1 MKSIRVKKSIAIYLV
16 ILCITS
22 LIILLNQPNQSPEVN
37 EDKITIS
44 YRTPYGASVFMAE
57 GQDGTETNPYII
69 SNAEDMNA
77 LSLAVLAGN
86 TFAGKVIVVSSTVN
100 EIGLGNFIPIGSPT
114 KPFAGTFDGFGV
126 KFILNINR
134 PESDYQGLFGYV
146 NGGVIEN
153 LSVSG
158 RVFGKSYVAGI
169 AGFHTNSRILNVYNE
184 AFINGALNYVGG
196 ITGQT
201 YYKGILDYA
210 YNTGEIIGG
219 TYVGGITGGIYAAYT
234 NNSYLRHVYSRGK
247 VAGKGSVGGVYGVA
261 SGGSYLGLTNAYYDV
276 IVIANYYQP
285 EGYVKPSSLETTAHA
300 KNSQQLYDMDS
311 KSLHGDYWHFESR
324 TEGFGFYPQLKYFIN
339 HPNDTLTYKKNSSI
353 QSVKVDIT
361 DGIGTQSF
369 PFIIY
374 NEEDFIELNNKVK
387 NGNTFEGFY
396 FKVADG
402 VTRFVFEDYEP
413 IGTPTKRFYGTF
425 DGNNA
430 EFHINTLD
438 TTKDY
443 QALFGYF
450 GVGAIRNLY
459 VTGSVKGNDY
469 VSGVVAYQVSGTVE
483 NVYNLASIEG
493 RHYTGGVVG
502 YMTGAT
508 VQRVYNHG
516 KVTSTGNY
524 VGGVVGA
531 AGLQSH
537 IYNTYN
543 RGEVIGADLVG
554 GIVGQILASYQNN
567 SNIRYNYNAAYVS
580 SKSRVGGVYASA
592 SGSYLTDTNNYYDTS
607 ILTDFDPGLGYNKPG
622 TTNIAQGK
630 TSDFLLFSELVTL
643 GYNAAIWELKAKSG
657 DYAYYPQLKIFTT
670 NPNVEIKLDS
680 IDSVKMDVSYGF
692 GTKTTPFLIKTEQDM
707 HDLSLAVS
715 KGNTYLNYH
724 FKVDAGLTEFDLGNF
739 IPIGSP
745 TKPFLGSFD
754 GNGANFILDINRPD
768 SDYQGLFGYHTTGVI
783 ENLSVSGSVTG
794 RNYVSGIVGYHT
806 GSRVQ
811 NVYNTANITGTG
823 NYVGG
828 ITGQTYY
835 QGILDYAYN
844 TGEII
849 GGTYVGGITGGIYA
863 AYTNNS
869 YLRHVYSRGKVAGKG
884 SVGGV
889 YGVASGGS
897 YLGLTNAYYDV
908 IVIANYYQPEGL
920 IKPSSLETALHAKN
934 TSQMIQG
941 SALLPNT
948 HFYFEEKTDE
958 LGYYPQLKVFSQNE
972 VAATKTRSK
981 ESVTL
986 DIKDGMG
993 TSDMPFIIYNEEDF
1007 IELNN
1012 KVKNGNTFEGF
1023 YFKVADGV
1031 TRFVFE
1037 DYEPI
1042 GTPTKRFYG
1051 TFDGNNAEFH
1061 INTLD
1066 TTKDYQALFGYFGVG
1081 AIRNLYVTG
1090 SVKGNDY
1097 VSGVVAYQVSGTVEN
1112 VYNLASIEGRHY
1124 TGGVV
1129 GYMTGATVQRVY
1141 NHGKVTSTGNYVGGV
1156 VGAAGLQSHIY
1167 NTYNRGEVIG
1177 ADLVGGI
1184 VGQILASYQNNSNI
1198 RYNYNAAYVSSK
1210 SRVGGVYAS
1219 ASGSYLTNTNNYY
1232 EVTMLRTFTP
1242 LSGYVKPSDV
1252 VGGQG
1257 LDKATMF
1264 NDQMLTRGFNLNTWT
1279 FKEIEGN
1286 YAYFPQLKYFAE
1298 NANEHVVNDSIIS
1311 TRTNPFTGDGTKES
1325 PYLIRNV
1332 DDMVILSHSISH
1344 EYDALGKYYIVA
1356 PNVFEMN
1363 LVGTNYKP
1371 IGQDVPFKGHFDG
1384 DYTHFIIELDMMDK
1398 NYVGLFGQL
1407 SSGASISNLS
1417 VSGSI
1422 KGNNYVG
1429 GVAGKNDGQIENV
1442 YAKVHVTGNQNIGGL
1457 VGFNKGSLDTMFS
1470 TGNVTGNQ
1478 GVGGL
1483 VGFNEGTIHEGYYGG
1498 RIHGQNHVGAL
1509 VGFSSNELISNL
1521 NYNGTIIYYDDILD
1535 GFIKPNNAV
1544 GNLIVFNHFK
1554 VEKEALTGIEVFSQ
1568 EGILLSNDLWKLS
1581 PTNGLYDYY
1590 PQLKSFAE
1598 HASSVVRTN
1607 ALLYTSVIRFA
1618 NGSGSKS
1625 NPYIIRHEADM
1636 KALSDITK
1644 SNNLDGIY
1652 FKVIDGVS
1660 LLDLTIEGLGFE
1672 RIGHSANINQQF
1684 KGGFDG
1690 NGVTIQIELLKT
1702 TTDYLGLFGY
1712 LGQNAEVKN
1721 IEITGKVHGRNYV
1734 GALAG
1739 EINGASISNIF
1750 NHAEVLGTRYVGGLI
1765 GLSTIS
1771 NINNIYN
1778 MANVTAISRDVGGI
1792 IGFSQTST
1800 ISKVFNFGHIKGIQ
1814 VVGGIVGYLY
1824 NANNVSYVYNRG
1836 MVEGTTTATYIG
1848 GITGAHRNGQ
1858 ISQGYSAGVILGK
1871 NTGYLGGLIGR
1882 IEGTTFE
1889 SDIYYDASIIDSIV
1903 VPTGYNVPIQSI
1915 GNKLNQ
1921 EHIKGLSKTEIV
1933 GLKGQSNMTLDSN
1946 EWVFIET
1953 NGVEAFY
1960 PQLKVFSTHL
1970 SERVQKDS
1978 IESVKSYVF
1987 VGEGSFDVPY
1997 VIVNKY
2003 DMEILSNLVSSG
2015 IDFEGIYF
2023 KVKEDVPVID
2033 LTYEVNYKPI
2043 GSIAT
2048 QFKGSFDGTHTNF
2061 VVKMNTSSNYQGL
2074 FGYLGDTAHVKN
2086 LSVSG
2091 SITGNNF
2098 VGSIAGVN
2106 YGVIENVFTTAD
2118 LVGKDNVGGIT
2129 GTNHGEVRVSYAI
2142 GSVRGN
2148 EHIGGISGNNTGIIS
2163 DGYVSSNIYGTSY
2176 VGGIVGSNAS
2186 ELYNLYYNESKIEV
2200 SPDITGYS
2208 KPFIATGNQG
2218 NTDSVYGVV
2227 SHKLYSGTLVF
2238 ENEWTFEN
2246 SVGFYAYYPQIK
2258 GFSKSIYKLIKDYS
2272 KDSVTISKFNEGS
2285 GTFEDPYI
2293 IRTHYDMESVSQ
2305 MIGARY
2311 SLLNTYFKV
2320 ASDVDYIDLTLL
2332 DKPYVPIGN
2341 SSVNF
2346 QGSFDGQGVKF
2357 NINLNNNFEYQGLF
2371 GVIGTN
2377 GYVKNV
2383 SVEGSIKG
2391 TNFIGGISGRNYGII
2406 ENSYNL
2412 AHITG
2417 TNYIGGISGYAN
2429 HDIINTFNTG
2439 NIQSTG
2445 VYVGGI
2451 TGGIVRNRMI
2461 KNAYNVGNI
2470 HSTLSTSLRG
2480 TGGIAGYLG
2489 GNLYNVYQA
2498 SPITS
2503 ERSGYISGLYGRTDG
2518 VSVIE
2523 NAYFAIE
2530 PILNDTS
2537 GYFKPSTISPN
2548 AVYKNQLTSEQLFVT
2563 FGTGVFV
2570 SRQSQAFDAFYPQ
2583 LKVFETSSK
2592 SHITT
2597 DSRNS
2602 VMHPLLYG
2610 EGTSI
2615 NPYLIYSSYD
2625 LRGLG
2630 IAVKDGLDTID
2641 QVYKVYQDAVIDFEP
2656 IKNLYEPIGT
2666 YSNPFKATFDGSN
2679 QTINLKIEN
2688 PNKDYQGLFG
2698 VVSEDALIK
2707 DLLLEGK
2714 VQGKH
2719 YVGALAGRLNGVVS
2733 NIYIKDMVVTGHD
2746 YVGLLAG
2753 DSQITE
2759 LSNISLKGVVEGLS
2773 YVGGMIGHSQT
2784 ITANAT
2790 YFMGSIYASSN
2801 YVGGLIGY
2809 IETESIL
2816 TNVFSSGVIHASE
2829 SNYVG
2834 GLFGHF
2840 KGILE
2845 NAYATTSI
2853 TANSYAAGIAAIHEG
2868 EMNEIFY
2875 SGQLSANSYAAG
2887 IVVENKGLISNAY
2900 YNSTEIENMKQLDS
2914 NKLVKHAIYNVE
2926 DSAHVSARTLSE
2938 MTFIYS
2944 LGDDI
2949 TQMNFNQSLYQTKQG
2964 TDFTTYFPELYI
2976 FIDHAHSVFVED
2988 SLESITYKKIEGLGT
3003 KLNPYLI
3010 YDGYDMMVISD
3021 YVRSGHEFV
3030 GKYFEVAPKVTQI
3043 DLTLEDLGYTPIGSN
3058 EYNFGG
3064 IFDGKQARFIIELST
3079 NSEYLGIFHTI
3090 GETAKVSNMVI
3101 TGNIRGHAYLG
3112 GLAGRNL
3119 GTIENVYNHAHITS
3133 TLGND
3138 IGGIVGFNQGTIKL
3152 VTNQGKIT
3160 SNGSYTGGIT
3170 GQNDGVIIDAYNRN
3184 DVTGFSN
3191 VAGITGHNMGE
3202 ISNSYNSGH
3211 ILAKDSIAAGIA
3223 GTNSSII
3230 NQVYNSGQITA
3241 TNQNAAG
3248 IVGNFSAGNLSE
3260 AYNAGMIL
3268 SKKGQAAGIAAYM
3281 NTGSISNVYQFGE
3294 IYSVEDI
3301 GIIIG
3306 FIENGNL
3313 ASIYYDKDII
3323 NEHDLSGY
3331 KKPEYSIGNKLSDV
3345 RSKSLYHG
3353 QMIGMHALSVT
3364 NMNLA
3369 NPNKY
3374 KMLPSLI
3381 STSFYPQFTVF
3392 SNSSFD
3398 YVREDSLKS
3407 VETHTFIVGDGSM
3420 VNPYL
3425 IRNESDWLALADST
3439 TNGNTYKGVYF
3450 EVSHEIDELNFV
3462 DHPSNY
3468 KFQPVGTKDKPFSGI
3483 LDGKGINVRINTSNQ
3498 LDYQALFGHIGTTGE
3513 VRNISVSGNISAR
3526 NHVAGIAAINDGLI
3540 ENVYNQAVILG
3551 NQYVSGIAATNNGVI
3566 KNVYNKGKVT
3576 GTDYVAGLTAYLNG
3590 TLYNSYN
3597 TGVIYGKNHIGMLVG
3612 FYHTGSINNSYFDV
3626 TLLGAY
3632 RNTTTH
3638 SKPLG
3643 AVGSSF
3649 NGDNV
3654 KGLDH
3659 RFMIG
3664 QNVFGASSNQMNFV
3678 SPTENWSTNYNL
3690 NELNENYP
3698 QLKVFAQD
3706 SRAHIQALSQ
3716 ESTYNKLYKV
3726 TFEEL
3731 NETTNENLQYV
3742 LDNEHYQLYVPTYF
3756 GYNFLG
3762 WYYDE
3767 DGIEIQLTNKSG
3779 QSIQVFNEEKDIEVY
3794 AKWEEAYHLVQF
3806 IDGNNKVIHE
3816 EEIRHGQYVQQPEG
3830 LIPLKNKDA
3839 LYVYEYMRWI
3849 FDFNGTQILKPTQI
3863 RAEYHQ
3869 MDRYYTINY
3878 YDGDGHLFERQKGE
3892 YNQYIQPTSKI
3903 PTKTYDTYAYHFEGW
3918 DYNFNVVITETKD
3931 IYPIFTPVQRYY
3943 EIKFYNYDG
3952 IHLETK
3958 MGEYLFSVEPPSV
3971 LPIKAQTPEFK
3982 YEFSGWDKD
3991 ISSITTSM
3999 DVIAQFKE
4007 VRRSYTVNFFNG
4019 DGSILSSQQ
4028 VLYGDMAAHPS
4039 EVPTQTP
4046 AGNDAYKF
4054 DGWIEDYSYITEN
4067 LNVRPKFI
4075 RVDRYYEVSF
4085 YDAFD
4090 KIIDKVQVVEYLNSA
4105 VQPLNNPTKPSSV
4118 SEIYTFD
4125 GWDQDFTVITGNL
4138 EIYPVFKSSPR
4149 TYQVTFMIDQ
4159 DTVYKTVETEYGK
4172 TAILP
4177 EGIPFKEGTKEIGYK
4192 FISWGANYK
4201 NITSDTLVYANY
4213 QEVAGQYLITFTDGA
4228 TILNTQYVLYG
4239 KDAVAPD
4246 LTTYLKDHPN
4256 QATGYE
4262 YYFISWSSTL
4272 NFITAEK
4279 TINLNKGSRLIQYE
4293 VTLINGDETTKIQ
4306 VGWGQNVTFPVG
4318 YKTSTNQ
4325 IKYTFVGWDN
4335 NGLSIKENRTIKALF
4350 DETYLYYEV
4359 RFYDKFNNLIKLQEV
4374 APGSNALAPAVD
4386 IIDQQNGTLLI
4397 FNRWDKDFTNV
4408 EENLNVYAIY
4418 DTVNDSFTVN
4428 FYDAFNKIIS
4438 SQIVKYNEKAIAPN
4452 APSKIID
4459 GPYAYEFIG
4468 WSEDFSNVKSNLEI
4482 YPEYE
4487 EKEITFTVNFFDG
4500 DNRLIKTDYV
4510 KYGLDAIAPS
4520 VATKT
4525 PTQNIYYIFD
4535 GWKTNYSGVTKNLD
4549 IEAKF
4554 IEVPRYYTVN
4564 FFDKDDNII
4573 NTQIIEYGQ
4582 DAKDPRFME
4591 GFNPIISY
4599 LENDQVLVISGWDQ
4613 DLINVR
4619 ENRTIYAL
4627 YSEVNRYYEVRF
4639 YDALNNQIGDTQ
4651 IIEYGSKAFEPTTPI
4666 KVSPNP
4672 DFFYLFTGW
4681 SEPSNYVT
4689 ENLEIYPTYNYVKTT
4704 YQVTFLD
4711 GNGNVF
4717 DEQTISYGQSAITPN
4732 GIPSKTPTDDVS
4744 YVFKSWDVNYD
4755 VVTSDLIVRPIF
4767 DMVTRQYLVIFKNDK
4782 GIIIKEELVNKGSS
4796 AKAPDVPIL
4805 ESDNY
4810 YHYMIRW
4817 SVKFDNVTEDIVT
4830 ELYYEKIERIY
4841 TLTFYDYDT
4850 TTIISTITATYGQVI
4865 MAPSGPIKP
4874 ADRQFSYEFISW
4886 NPVFNEVVTSD
4897 ENYYPY
4903 YEEHLRVYI
4912 VTFLDGNGNVFDEQE
4927 VYYGAT
4933 PKMPLNTPTK
4943 DPNKQYYYTFRM
4955 WETLTVKVYE
4965 DITIKAIFY
4974 NHLQEYEVTFIDEFG
4989 HVIEK
4994 QMVKY
4999 GEGAVEPNTDD
5010 IPVKSSTTS
5019 TVYVFSGWD
5028 KTFSFI
5034 TEDLIVQTQYLG
5046 TPRKFIYTFY
5056 DDDQTTILKQIVG
5069 AYGDPIIE
5077 PNVVNKPGGEGFDYA
5092 FDGWDKVVPEILTE
5106 HMIFVARYKEVYK
5119 EYKVTLFD
5127 GNGALFKTL
5136 TVLHGQTLIPP
5147 TEIPSKLPT
5156 MQYTFVFSHWVIK
5169 GSTTVFNIF
5178 EESVT
5183 QDIQL
5188 EAAFNQEIR
5197 LYVVTYM
5204 SGEEVHEEVIV
5215 PYNGRP
5221 IIPSDPEKPGYRFT
5235 NWDKHIDRVTGDMTV
5250 HAVFVAGR
5258 YNIIFNDGYNEGD
5271 EVIVEGSMTPMTVNF
5286 DDKVVLT
5293 DLGYVRKGYDFMGWV
5308 VDGNVL
5314 PSYGDGD
5321 SFTYNNVGSLVL
5333 TAYWQPIS
5341 YGISYDLNGGLA
5353 INPTM
5358 YTIEDYIRFNQA
5370 NKNGYKFVGWY
5381 MVEQD
5386 ETSQDMRQMA
5396 RRQANILTNEFL
5408 GTYIEEIK
5416 PNTVIGSIKLT
5427 AVYEYD
5433 SYIKLKPESMLG
5445 MFHAEVTSVIP
5456 IEERNYYD
5464 ETNPIYLMGVFQNQ
5478 TWANLKENFVNKEL
5492 YFLDKNGKE
5501 LTDQDIVASGRMIVI
5516 KDSNGNITDRVH
5528 VVLKGD
5534 TNGDGRVN
5542 ALDLTN
5548 LINHLNK
5555 KIPILAA
5562 NLIASEIN
5570 GDGKINALD
5579 QTRLIN
5585 HLNNSNPFWDKD
5597 QTSTMN

>member
-1 MKSIRVKKSIAIYLV
+1 M
-16 ILCITS
+16 
-22 LIILLNQPNQSPEVN
+22 
-37 EDKITIS
+37 
-44 YRTPYGASVFMAE
+44 
-57 GQDGTETNPYII
+57 
-69 SNAEDMNA
+69 
-77 LSLAVLAGN
+77 
-86 TFAGKVIVVSSTVN
+86 
-100 EIGLGNFIPIGSPT
+100 
-114 KPFAGTFDGFGV
+114 
-126 KFILNINR
+126 
-134 PESDYQGLFGYV
+134 
-146 NGGVIEN
+146 
-153 LSVSG
+153 
-158 RVFGKSYVAGI
+158 
-169 AGFHTNSRILNVYNE
+169 
-184 AFINGALNYVGG
+184 
-196 ITGQT
+196 
-201 YYKGILDYA
+201 
-210 YNTGEIIGG
+210 
-219 TYVGGITGGIYAAYT
+219 
-234 NNSYLRHVYSRGK
+234 
-247 VAGKGSVGGVYGVA
+247 
-261 SGGSYLGLTNAYYDV
+261 
-276 IVIANYYQP
+276 
-285 EGYVKPSSLETTAHA
+285 
-300 KNSQQLYDMDS
+300 
-311 KSLHGDYWHFESR
+311 
-324 TEGFGFYPQLKYFIN
+324 
-339 HPNDTLTYKKNSSI
+339 
-353 QSVKVDIT
+353 
-361 DGIGTQSF
+361 
-369 PFIIY
+369 
-374 NEEDFIELNNKVK
+374 
-387 NGNTFEGFY
+387 
-396 FKVADG
+396 
-402 VTRFVFEDYEP
+402 
-413 IGTPTKRFYGTF
+413 
-425 DGNNA
+425 
-430 EFHINTLD
+430 
-438 TTKDY
+438 
-443 QALFGYF
+443 
-450 GVGAIRNLY
+450 
-459 VTGSVKGNDY
+459 
-469 VSGVVAYQVSGTVE
+469 
-483 NVYNLASIEG
+483 
-493 RHYTGGVVG
+493 
-502 YMTGAT
+502 
-508 VQRVYNHG
+508 
-516 KVTSTGNY
+516 
-524 VGGVVGA
+524 
-531 AGLQSH
+531 
-537 IYNTYN
+537 
-543 RGEVIGADLVG
+543 
-554 GIVGQILASYQNN
+554 
-567 SNIRYNYNAAYVS
+567 
-580 SKSRVGGVYASA
+580 
-592 SGSYLTDTNNYYDTS
+592 
-607 ILTDFDPGLGYNKPG
+607 
-622 TTNIAQGK
+622 
-630 TSDFLLFSELVTL
+630 
-643 GYNAAIWELKAKSG
+643 
-657 DYAYYPQLKIFTT
+657 
-670 NPNVEIKLDS
+670 
-680 IDSVKMDVSYGF
+680 
-692 GTKTTPFLIKTEQDM
+692 
-707 HDLSLAVS
+707 
-715 KGNTYLNYH
+715 
-724 FKVDAGLTEFDLGNF
+724 
-739 IPIGSP
+739 
-745 TKPFLGSFD
+745 
-754 GNGANFILDINRPD
+754 
-768 SDYQGLFGYHTTGVI
+768 
-783 ENLSVSGSVTG
+783 
-794 RNYVSGIVGYHT
+794 
-806 GSRVQ
+806 
-811 NVYNTANITGTG
+811 
-823 NYVGG
+823 
-828 ITGQTYY
+828 
-835 QGILDYAYN
+835 
-844 TGEII
+844 
-849 GGTYVGGITGGIYA
+849 
-863 AYTNNS
+863 
-869 YLRHVYSRGKVAGKG
+869 
-884 SVGGV
+884 
-889 YGVASGGS
+889 
-897 YLGLTNAYYDV
+897 
-908 IVIANYYQPEGL
+908 
-920 IKPSSLETALHAKN
+920 
-934 TSQMIQG
+934 
-941 SALLPNT
+941 
-948 HFYFEEKTDE
+948 
-958 LGYYPQLKVFSQNE
+958 
-972 VAATKTRSK
+972 
-981 ESVTL
+981 
-986 DIKDGMG
+986 
-993 TSDMPFIIYNEEDF
+993 
-1007 IELNN
+1007 
-1012 KVKNGNTFEGF
+1012 
-1023 YFKVADGV
+1023 
-1031 TRFVFE
+1031 
-1037 DYEPI
+1037 
-1042 GTPTKRFYG
+1042 
-1051 TFDGNNAEFH
+1051 
-1061 INTLD
+1061 
-1066 TTKDYQALFGYFGVG
+1066 
-1081 AIRNLYVTG
+1081 
-1090 SVKGNDY
+1090 
-1097 VSGVVAYQVSGTVEN
+1097 
-1112 VYNLASIEGRHY
+1112 
-1124 TGGVV
+1124 
-1129 GYMTGATVQRVY
+1129 
-1141 NHGKVTSTGNYVGGV
+1141 
-1156 VGAAGLQSHIY
+1156 
-1167 NTYNRGEVIG
+1167 
-1177 ADLVGGI
+1177 GGI

-1242 LSGYVKPSDV
+1242 LSGYVKPSDAL
-1252 VGGQG
+1252 GGQG

-1417 VSGSI
+1417 VSGTI

-1442 YAKVHVTGNQNIGGL
+1442 YAKVHVTGNQNVGGL
-1457 VGFNKGSLDTMFS
+1457 VGYNKGSLDTMFS
-1470 TGNVTGNQ
+1470 TGNVTGSQ

-1672 RIGHSANINQQF
+1672 RIGHSASINQQF

-1765 GLSTIS
+1765 GLSTNS

-1778 MANVTAISRDVGGI
+1778 MANVTAISRDIGGI

-1800 ISKVFNFGHIKGIQ
+1800 ISKVFNFGHIKGVQ

-2023 KVKEDVPVID
+2023 KVKEDVSVID

-2129 GTNHGEVRVSYAI
+2129 GSNHGEVRVSYAI

-2163 DGYVSSNIYGTSY
+2163 DGYASSNIYGTSY

-2258 GFSKSIYKLIKDYS
+2258 GFSKSIYKPIKDYS

-2332 DKPYVPIGN
+2332 DIPYVPIGN

-2371 GVIGTN
+2371 GVIGSN

-2537 GYFKPSTISPN
+2537 GYFKPSTIGPN

-2563 FGTGVFV
+2563 FETGVFV

-2641 QVYKVYQDAVIDFEP
+2641 QVYKVYQDAIIDFEP

-2707 DLLLEGK
+2707 DLLLEGE

-2759 LSNISLKGVVEGLS
+2759 LLNISLKGVVEGLS

-2816 TNVFSSGVIHASE
+2816 TNVFSSGVIHASK

-2840 KGILE
+2840 KGSLE
-2845 NAYATTSI
+2845 HAYATTSI

-2868 EMNEIFY
+2868 EINEIFY

-2949 TQMNFNQSLYQTKQG
+2949 TQMNFDQSLYQTKQG

-2976 FIDHAHSVFVED
+2976 FIDHAYNVFVED
-2988 SLESITYKKIEGLGT
+2988 SLESITYNKLEGLGT

-3010 YDGYDMMVISD
+3010 YDGYDMMIIGD
-3021 YVRSGHEFV
+3021 YVRDGHEFV

-3119 GTIENVYNHAHITS
+3119 GTIENIYNHAHITS

-3138 IGGIVGFNQGTIKL
+3138 IGGIVGFNQGTIKR

-3170 GQNDGVIIDAYNRN
+3170 GQNDGVIMDAYNRN

-3230 NQVYNSGQITA
+3230 YQVFNSGQIIA

-3268 SKKGQAAGIAAYM
+3268 SKKGQAAGIVAYM
-3281 NTGSISNVYQFGE
+3281 NTGSISSVYQFGE

-3313 ASIYYDKDII
+3313 SSIYYDIDVT
-3323 NEHDLSGY
+3323 NQSDLSGY
-3331 KKPEYSIGNKLSDV
+3331 KKPQYPVGNKTSDV
-3345 RSKSLYHG
+3345 RTNGLYHG

-3439 TNGNTYKGVYF
+3439 TNGNSYKGVYF
-3450 EVSHEIDELNFV
+3450 EVSSDIDELNFV

-3468 KFQPVGTKDKPFSGI
+3468 KFAPVGTKDKPFSGI
-3483 LDGKGINVRINTSNQ
+3483 LDGKGINVRVHVSNQ

-3513 VRNISVSGNISAR
+3513 VRNISVSGHISGR
-3526 NHVAGIAAINDGLI
+3526 NSVSGIAAINDGVI
-3540 ENVYNQAVILG
+3540 ENVYNQAVIVG
-3551 NQYVSGIAATNNGVI
+3551 NQYVAGIAATNNGVI

-3576 GTDYVAGLTAYLNG
+3576 GSDYVAGLTAYLNG

-3612 FYHTGSINNSYFDV
+3612 FYHTGSIHNSYFDV

-3638 SKPLG
+3638 TKPLG

-3678 SPTENWSTNYNL
+3678 SPLDHWSTNYNL

-3706 SRAHIQALSQ
+3706 SRAHIQALSK
-3716 ESTYNKLYKV
+3716 ESTYNRLYTV

-3742 LDNEHYQLYVPTYF
+3742 LDNEHYQLYVQTYF

-3762 WYYDE
+3762 WYYDQ

-3816 EEIRHGQYVQQPEG
+3816 EEIRHGQYVQQPDG
-3830 LIPLKNKDA
+3830 LIPLKNKNA

-3918 DYNFNVVITETKD
+3918 DYNFNVVITESMD
-3931 IYPIFTPVQRYY
+3931 IHPIFTPVQRYY
-3943 EIKFYNYDG
+3943 EIKFYNFDG
-3952 IHLETK
+3952 MHIETK

-4039 EVPTQTP
+4039 EVPTQAP

-4054 DGWIEDYSYITEN
+4054 DGWIEDYAYITEN

-4085 YDAFD
+4085 YDAFG

-4105 VQPLNNPTKPSSV
+4105 VQPINNPTKPSSV

-4272 NFITAEK
+4272 DFITAEK
-4279 TINLNKGSRLIQYE
+4279 TINLNKGSRLISYE

-4335 NGLSIKENRTIKALF
+4335 NGLAVKENRTIKALF

-4438 SQIVKYNEKAIAPN
+4438 SQIVKYNEAATEPN

-4468 WSEDFSNVKSNLEI
+4468 WSEDFSNVKSNLDI

-4525 PTQNIYYIFD
+4525 PTQNIFYIFD
-4535 GWKTNYSGVTKNLD
+4535 GWKTSYSGVTKNLD

-4672 DFFYLFTGW
+4672 DFFFLFTGW

-4796 AKAPDVPIL
+4796 AKEPDVPIL

-5286 DDKVVLT
+5286 DDYVVLT
-5293 DLGYVRKGYDFMGWV
+5293 DLGYVRKGYDFMGWI

-5386 ETSQDMRQMA
+5386 ETSQDMRQMS
-5396 RRQANILTNEFL
+5396 RRQANILANEDL

-5534 TNGDGRVN
+5534 INGDGRVN
-5542 ALDLTN
+5542 VMDQTT
-5548 LINHLNK
+5548 LINHLNRK
-5555 KIPILAA
+5555 QPILLSNLLAA
-5562 NLIASEIN
+5562 DTT
-5570 GDGKINALD
+5570 GDGKINVLD
-5579 QTRLIN
+5579 QTALIN
-5585 HLNNSNPFWDKD
+5585 HLNSKTPFWDKN
-5597 QTSTMN
+5597 QTTTMNLGE